1 MTMTDKGVFKLKT
14 IYLVRHA
21 SAAGQPVDS
30 PLTEQGRKQAMALVD
45 FFKRKEI
52 DIIYSSPF
60 KRAVDTIKP
69 LSDSRSIRVIED
81 DRLGERVL
89 STVNFEDWRDKLK
102 QSFEDFELVFEGGES
117 HSAGMNRAK
126 SLIEDVLCSE
136 HDHIL
141 LVSHGNMSTL
151 LMRYFNESFGYDC
164 LIEMTNPDVF
174 ELVVSSEETMLN
186 RIWDDRI

>member
-1 MTMTDKGVFKLKT
+1 MKT

-30 PLTEQGRKQAMALVD
+30 PLTEQGRKQALALVD

-52 DIIYSSPF
+52 DIIYCSPF

-69 LSDSRSIRVIED
+69 LSDSRSICVLED

-89 STVNFEDWRDKLK
+89 STVNFEDWRDKLR

-117 HSAGMNRAK
+117 HSAAMNRAI
-126 SLIEDVLCSE
+126 SLIEDLLCSE

-164 LIEMTNPDVF
+164 LMEMTNPDVF
-174 ELVVSSEETMLN
+174 ELVVSSETTILK
-186 RIWDDRI
+186 RIWDDRM